1 MDVFFFNLGV
11 MADLPYVEKMYAAC
25 VVADFILQHMVP
37 KSKQQ
42 KEQVELHQH
51 LFLVIL
57 DRNHKELGL
66 NYHVCVQLKEAY
78 GKLQQNL
85 TKKVKLPPYDNFRR
99 KVVSS

>member
-1 MDVFFFNLGV
+1 

-25 VVADFILQHMVP
+25 VVADFILRHMVP

-66 NYHVCVQLKEAY
+66 NYHVHVQLKKSVQRTSTKSDQKSETS
-78 GKLQQNL
+78 NL
-85 TKKVKLPPYDNFRR
+85 
-99 KVVSS
+99 